1 MTKGRLEAFS
11 DGVLAIIITIMVLE
25 MKAPQGHSLEA
36 LKEVLPH
43 FISYVS
49 SFIFLAIYWVNH
61 HHLLQTATKVN
72 AGILW
77 ANINL
82 LFWLSLLPFA
92 TSWIS
97 EDYVATLPT
106 ILYALIIFISGTA
119 YKLLAYL
126 IVHNEGRN
134 SHLHKAF
141 NQDKKYISDVKGI
154 VTALLNFTSLVVAFF
169 YPLIAQLILSL
180 VALSWVIP
188 DRRFEKAYEELDEY
202 MH

>member
-25 MKAPQGHSLEA
+25 MEAPKGHSFQD
-36 LKEVLPH
+36 LKEVLPN
-43 FISYVS
+43 FLSYTS
-49 SFIFLAIYWVNH
+49 SFIFIAIYWVNH
-61 HHLLQTATKVN
+61 HHLFQTVTKVN

-97 EDYVATLPT
+97 EKDVVNDPT
-106 ILYALIIFISGTA
+106 ILYALIIFLSGSS

-126 IVHNEGRN
+126 IIKKEGEE
-134 SHLHKAF
+134 SHLYKVF
-141 NQDKKYISDVKGI
+141 NQGQRVKTDIKGI
-154 VTALLNFTSLVVAFF
+154 ITAVLNFTSIIVAFF
-169 YPLIAQLILSL
+169 HPLIAQITLSL
-180 VALSWVIP
+180 VAISWIIP
-188 DRRFEKAYEELDEY
+188 DRRFEEAYQKLDK
-202 MH
+202 